1 MIQMS
6 RNISL
11 WVISFLT
18 VFALM
23 VPASANVWRSSTG
36 NIFRF
41 QEDGSMTILRANG
54 SADAGRWWW
63 TNYGYSGQFVIF
75 GDPDTYTVFISPYNS
90 TAEVRWRNNVSFW
103 NYFGS
108 RGEKADTTS
117 ETGWFMAVPATL
129 RPLKAD

>member
-75 GDPDTYTVFISPYNS
+75 GEQGFKREFRGVLGRLLREAGQVFDLLQGFLGLFNI
-90 TAEVRWRNNVSFW
+90 V
-103 NYFGS
+103 G
-108 RGEKADTTS
+108 
-117 ETGWFMAVPATL
+117 
-129 RPLKAD
+129 